1 MGLGRRKVSLHD
13 PSAWV
18 FNRMAEAYDARPAYP
33 DALVDALGKLA
44 VDASLGGG
52 DDGDAGIDSANLP
65 AILDLGAGVGHLALP
80 LAERGLRVT
89 AVEPAVEMLAEL
101 RRRAVTRGLGISALH
116 AAAEA
121 MPVPPASQSLVV
133 VADALHFL
141 DAQHAAEEIARVLRP
156 GGALAVVTWSFGAT
170 PFMQGV
176 ARAMEAAVPR
186 RPRALGRA
194 MIHLGAVTGVS
205 LDRARQFHD
214 ATPVSRERLEAI
226 LRSISF
232 IGPAMNPSRFAAF
245 RAEVHRL
252 PEPPVWSRIF
262 TLRWGHRLPS
272 RRAVLRA
279 LRTRGP
285 RRCPDP

>member
-18 FNRMAEAYDARPAYP
+18 FNRMAEVYDARPAYP
-33 DALVDALGKLA
+33 DGLVAALVSLA
-44 VDASLGGG
+44 VDASLAH
-52 DDGDAGIDSANLP
+52 DGDAAIDA

-101 RRRAVTRGLGISALH
+101 RRRAATEGLAVSALH

-121 MPVPPASQSLVV
+121 MPVPAASQSLVV

-156 GGALAVVTWSFGAT
+156 GGALAVVTWSFGET
-170 PFMQGV
+170 PFMRGV

-186 RPRALGRA
+186 RPRALARA
-194 MIHLGAVTGVS
+194 LVHLGAVTGIS
-205 LDRARQFHD
+205 LDEVRQFHD
-214 ATPVSRERLEAI
+214 ETPVTRERLEAI

-232 IGPAMNPSRFAAF
+232 IGPAMNPARFAAF
-245 RAEVHRL
+245 RAEVHGL
-252 PEPPVWSRIF
+252 PEPPVWSRIL

-279 LRTRGP
+279 LRTHAP
-285 RRCPDP
+285 RRNTHS

>member
-18 FNRMAEAYDARPAYP
+18 FNRMAEVYDARPAYP
-33 DALVDALGKLA
+33 DGLVAALVSLA
-44 VDASLGGG
+44 VDASLAHGG
-52 DDGDAGIDSANLP
+52 DAAT
-65 AILDLGAGVGHLALP
+65 LDLGAGVGHLALP

-89 AVEPAVEMLAEL
+89 AVEPAVQMLAEL
-101 RRRAVTRGLGISALH
+101 RRRATTQGLTVSALH

-121 MPVPPASQSLVV
+121 LPVPAASQSLVV
-133 VADALHFL
+133 IADALHFL

-156 GGALAVVTWSFGAT
+156 GGALAVVTWSFDDT
-170 PFMQGV
+170 PFMRGV

-186 RPRALGRA
+186 RPRPLARALV
-194 MIHLGAVTGVS
+194 HLGAVTGVA

-214 ATPVSRERLEAI
+214 EIPVSRERLEAI

-232 IGPAMNPSRFAAF
+232 IGPAMSPARFAAF
-245 RAEVHRL
+245 RAEVHGL

-262 TLRWGHRLPS
+262 MLRWGHRLPS

-279 LRTRGP
+279 RRTDARKFP
-285 RRCPDP
+285 RNPRPESA

>member
-18 FNRMAEAYDARPAYP
+18 FNRMAEVYDARPGYP
-33 DALVDALGKLA
+33 DGLVAALGNLA
-44 VDASLGGG
+44 VDASLDHGG
-52 DDGDAGIDSANLP
+52 DA

-101 RRRAVTRGLGISALH
+101 RRRAASRGLAISTLH

-121 MPVPPASQSLVV
+121 MPVPAASQSLVV

-156 GGALAVVTWSFGAT
+156 GGALAVVTWSFDDT
-170 PFMQGV
+170 PFMRGV

-186 RPRALGRA
+186 RPRALARA
-194 MIHLGAVTGVS
+194 MVHLGAVTGVS
-205 LDRARQFHD
+205 LGRVRQFHD
-214 ATPVSRERLEAI
+214 QTPVSRERLGAI

-232 IGPAMNPSRFAAF
+232 IGPAMNPARFAAF
-245 RAEVHRL
+245 RAEVHGL

-272 RRAVLRA
+272 RRALLRA
-279 LRTRGP
+279 LRTRARNSPEVGDP
-285 RRCPDP
+285 RREIS